1 MSRRDGT
8 QWRPLKPYESAA
20 RTLEAFD
27 KLLGD
32 APDSVTP
39 SAAVLA
45 CRADL
50 NEVALEE
57 SQTLAEIHQVKDQ
70 LAGSAEHAEH
80 AAHVLANESTS
91 ADDRL
96 AALARVLGSTSP
108 DIDRTI
114 RKMSNQATFRFA
126 RRAAQRWHALG
137 DDLIHGLL
145 APWATAIITEL
156 EDLVPHVLAG
166 GHPAM
171 LEAENFQREY
181 EVKDSDVERWETMPA
196 RYHGDYQ
203 RLRATQLAV
212 QYRRL
217 AEAIVDTELRGRG
230 LLVDLH
236 DDSNV
241 PRSALV
247 FSDPRQLPDARSVE
261 ARWTLWLCNAIA
273 NGCRPRLATAA
284 EAVKTYKPTEA
295 PMATA

>member
-27 KLLGD
+27 KLLED

-50 NEVALEE
+50 ADIALEE
-57 SQTLAEIHQVKDQ
+57 SQTLAEIHAVKDQ
-70 LAGSAEHAEH
+70 LAGSAEH

-108 DIDRTI
+108 DIDRTV

-137 DDLIHGLL
+137 DELIHGLL

-156 EDLVPHVLAG
+156 EDLVPHVLQG

-212 QYRRL
+212 QFRRL
-217 AEAIVDTELRGRG
+217 AENIVDLELRGRG

-247 FSDPRQLPDARSVE
+247 FEDPRQLPDVRSIE
-261 ARWTLWLCNAIA
+261 SRWTLWLCNAIA
-273 NGCRPRLATAA
+273 SGSKPRLTPAS
-284 EAVKTYKPTEA
+284 EAVKSYKPLEA
-295 PMATA
+295 TVPAT

>member
-8 QWRPLKPYESAA
+8 QWQALRPYESAA

-27 KLLGD
+27 KLLED
-32 APDSVTP
+32 APDTVTP
-39 SAAVLA
+39 SASVLA

-50 NEVALEE
+50 ADIALEE
-57 SQTLAEIHQVKDQ
+57 SQTLAEIHAVKDQ
-70 LAGSAEHAEH
+70 LAGSAEH

-108 DIDRTI
+108 DIDRTV

-126 RRAAQRWHALG
+126 RRAAQRWHGLG

-171 LEAENFQREY
+171 LEAEVFAREY
-181 EVKDSDVERWETMPA
+181 DIRDDDIARWQDMPG
-196 RYHGDYQ
+196 RYHADYQ
-203 RLRATQLAV
+203 RLRATQLANG
-212 QYRRL
+212 YRRL
-217 AEAIVDTELRGRG
+217 AENIVDTELRGRG

-247 FSDPRQLPDARSVE
+247 FDDPRQLPDVRSIE

-273 NGCRPRLATAA
+273 NGCRPRLPTAA
-284 EAVKTYKPTEA
+284 EAARTHKPLEA
-295 PMATA
+295 TVPAT